1 MSRARGEWVVAR
13 DQRSV
18 ESLRES
24 DVSGVAGAH
33 VVSQLPRASQQIY
46 MGMTV
51 QVEINKYPR
60 LRRPPGWKRPH
71 PFVRDVGDVGALRHP
86 SGAAHDVRRRRKEAF
101 FESYAN
107 WRLHGR
113 QLFYRRRQQVLV
125 VDVLETPRPTVSA
138 PRPALESPCGRGG
151 LRRRSCWRPLRHRE
165 ACSASGAGQRVRVIT
180 NWWSVAAARDGAGKT
195 AGLAQR

>member
-1 MSRARGEWVVAR
+1 
-13 DQRSV
+13 
-18 ESLRES
+18 
-24 DVSGVAGAH
+24 
-33 VVSQLPRASQQIY
+33 

-51 QVEINKYPR
+51 QVEINEIR
-60 LRRPPGWKRPH
+60 DCAGRPAG
-71 PFVRDVGDVGALRHP
+71 RDITRSYETSETLEHFDIHQ
-86 SGAAHDVRRRRKEAF
+86 VRRMTFVVVAKEAF

-138 PRPALESPCGRGG
+138 PRPALDLPADVVAFDVDPAGDRFVIA
-151 LRRRSCWRPLRHRE
+151 RRAAPAAPANE
-165 ACSASGAGQRVRVIT
+165 VRVIT